1 MICLDVLM
9 SWWSVLMSWWSVLM
23 ILVVHVVHM
32 LYTCCTHVVHMLYM
46 CCTRD
51 VQYHKKTGP
60 KSLSFFFDIGI
71 QGRVGAN
78 VVVFFPFSD
87 RPPLPKQATH
97 RRKSCTC
104 WWYSLCHFQYRQ
116 QYEKTCLYNFEC
128 WIYTNMYFYIF
139 ILCVN
144 TMTSM
149 INTNAFPRFYWFS
162 GTTKQWRVWEKAR
175 WSKRPEKIEWTT
187 LAGSKEPRKFIFN
200 VLVVVVGGWLS
211 YQKWSSKKRTIDND
225 CG

>member
-1 MICLDVLM
+1 MICLDDL

-32 LYTCCTHVVHMLYM
+32 LYTCCTRVVHV
-46 CCTRD
+46 TSSTTKRQD
-51 VQYHKKTGP
+51 H
-60 KSLSFFFDIGI
+60 LSFFFDIGI

-78 VVVFFPFSD
+78 VVVSPPFSD
-87 RPPLPKQATH
+87 RPFLPNQATH
-97 RRKSCTC
+97 RRTSCAC
-104 WWYSLCHFQYRQ
+104 WLYSLCNFQYRQ
-116 QYEKTCLYNFEC
+116 QYEKTCSDHFEC
-128 WIYTNMYFYIF
+128 WNYTNMYFYLF

-144 TMTSM
+144 TTTSM

-187 LAGSKEPRKFIFN
+187 LGGSNEPRKFIFN
-200 VLVVVVGGWLS
+200 VLVVVGGRWVVVGGWLS